1 MAARLQLFPK
11 FARSDKRESEN
22 AAYAAFMKI
31 TLIALGVSDLSKS
44 VAFYRDKAGFDL
56 QNQFESFAFFSG
68 GTVML
73 MLNSGL
79 RRPGGGPLA
88 GAMEVVVGV
97 DSVTA
102 SHSQLQERGCSFVN
116 EPREV
121 TPGSWASTFSDPDG
135 HWLTLFGPQ

>member
-1 MAARLQLFPK
+1 
-11 FARSDKRESEN
+11 
-22 AAYAAFMKI
+22 MKI

-73 MLNSGL
+73 MLNAGL

-102 SHSQLQERGCSFVN
+102 SHGQLKERGCNFIN

-121 TPGSWASTFSDPDG
+121 NPSSWAATFTDPDG
-135 HWLTLFGPQ
+135 HWLTLFGPK